1 MQSAFDLF
9 NLYAEYM
16 MTNVGL
22 DEAQVRNIN
31 NLRYADTTPWQKA
44 KKN

>member
-1 MQSAFDLF
+1 MYSTYMQSAFDLF

-22 DEAQVRNIN
+22 DEVELFSNTVKYTKDTN
-31 NLRYADTTPWQKA
+31 N
-44 KKN
+44 